1 MTDYNDYNTRLNYI
15 AAKPYIRPE
24 LSFDRDI
31 PERDE
36 HHVNKNLRC
45 YFDFLYYLIQISP
58 TRLLIPLNKT
68 LH

>member
-31 PERDE
+31 QERDE
-36 HHVNKNLRC
+36 HQVNKN
-45 YFDFLYYLIQISP
+45 FA
-58 TRLLIPLNKT
+58 LLF
-68 LH
+68 